1 MSYRSQTFSVLFLQF
16 LLKRRYFKE
25 LNEICEQICKAEENQ
40 YNDEK

>member
-16 LLKRRYFKE
+16 LLKRRYFNE
-25 LNEICEQICKAEENQ
+25 LNETPDQICKEEEIQ